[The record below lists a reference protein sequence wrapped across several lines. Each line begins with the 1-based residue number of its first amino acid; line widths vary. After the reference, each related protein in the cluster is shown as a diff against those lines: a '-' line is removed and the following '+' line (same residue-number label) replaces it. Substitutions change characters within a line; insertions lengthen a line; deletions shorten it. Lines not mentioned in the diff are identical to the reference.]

1 MEFTKMMVLPIAL
14 ISFLPFSAELRAE
27 SSNTAYIIQ
36 QSKKTVT
43 GVVVDM
49 AGLPLIGVNVSIKEV
64 RRKELLQIWMVN
76 SI

>member
-43 GVVVDM
+43 RCGC
-49 AGLPLIGVNVSIKEV
+49 
-64 RRKELLQIWMVN
+64 
-76 SI
+76 

>member
-1 MEFTKMMVLPIAL
+1 MMVLPIAL

-49 AGLPLIGVNVSIKEV
+49 AGLYCNT
-64 RRKELLQIWMVN
+64 
-76 SI
+76 

>member
-49 AGLPLIGVNVSIKEV
+49 AGLPLIGVNVSIKGTTEGTINV
-64 RRKELLQIWMVN
+64 
-76 SI
+76 SSG